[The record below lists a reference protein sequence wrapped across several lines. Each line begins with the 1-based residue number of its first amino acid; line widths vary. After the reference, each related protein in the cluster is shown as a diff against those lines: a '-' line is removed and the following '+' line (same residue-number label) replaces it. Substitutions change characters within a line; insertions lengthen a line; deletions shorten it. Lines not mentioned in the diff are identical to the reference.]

1 MILQA
6 LNRYY
11 QRLLERQEPGLSPL
25 GYSPEKISYEIL
37 LARDGAVMQVNDIR
51 DTSGKKPLPRML
63 NVPQP
68 EKRTVGI
75 KSNVFWDKTSYVLGC
90 SATSKRADKEHEA
103 FKALHIEVLANEKD
117 EGLSALRSFLQ
128 NWTPEQF
135 LPPHF
140 KTDMLDANVVFRL
153 DGERLYL
160 HERPAA
166 QALRAQLGA
175 EQDSG
180 ALLGSCLV
188 TGVVQPLAR
197 LHPPIKGVNGAQS
210 SGASIV
216 SFNLDAFGSYG
227 KTQGENAPVSELA
240 AFAYTTVLNHLL
252 RRGEHNR
259 QRLQIGDATVVFWA
273 EAADADHAEAA
284 ELLFSDALDPP
295 ADEQEAEK
303 VRRALESVAM
313 GRPLRDIDSRLHEDT
328 RMYVL
333 GLSPNAS
340 RLSIRFWEVDT
351 LGRFVER
358 LSRHERDMRIEPSPW
373 KKAPSAWR
381 LALATAPSRDGR
393 AKSEDIPS
401 QLAGE
406 LMRSILNGSRYP
418 GSLLANVVMRM
429 RSDGDLSGMRVAMC
443 KGVLLRNHES
453 SEEVPVSLDKQS
465 THPAYLL
472 GRLFA
477 VLENVQRSALGGQV
491 NATIRDRY
499 YGAAS
504 ATPASV
510 FPVLL
515 RNTQNHMGRLRKDKP
530 GMAVTLERDIREIV
544 SGLADSFPRSFRI
557 EDQGRFAIGY
567 YHQSQARFTKAEADT
582 PADPNN
588 ESIAQGVPA

>member
-37 LARDGAVMQVNDIR
+37 LARDGAVVQVKDIR

-75 KSNVFWDKTSYVLGC
+75 KSNILWDKTSYVLGC
-90 SATSKRADKEHEA
+90 SAASKRADKEHDA
-103 FKALHIEVLANEKD
+103 FKALHLEALADEKD
-117 EGLSALRSFLQ
+117 DGMVALRSFLT

-135 LPPHF
+135 QPPHF
-140 KTDMLDANVVFRL
+140 KTDMLDTNMVFRL

-160 HERPAA
+160 HDRPAA
-166 QALRAQLGA
+166 QVLRARLGA
-175 EQDSG
+175 KHDSG
-180 ALLGSCLV
+180 ALLGTCLV
-188 TGVVQPLAR
+188 TGEVHPLAR
-197 LHPPIKGVNGAQS
+197 LHPPIKGVNGSQS

-216 SFNLDAFGSYG
+216 SFNLDAFASYG

-240 AFAYTTVLNHLL
+240 AFSYTTVLNHLL

-273 EAADADHAEAA
+273 EGADAEQTEAA

-295 ADEQEAEK
+295 GDEREAEK
-303 VRRALESVAM
+303 VRRTLESVAM
-313 GRPLRDIDSRLHEDT
+313 GRPLRDIDPRLHEAT
-328 RMYVL
+328 RVYVL

-340 RLSIRFWEVDT
+340 RLSIRFWEVGT
-351 LGRFVER
+351 LGSFVQH
-358 LSRHERDMRIEPSPW
+358 LARHEQDMRIEPSPW
-373 KKAPSAWR
+373 KKVPSAWR

-393 AKSEDIPS
+393 AKSEDIPP

-418 GSLLANVVMRM
+418 GSLLANVVMRL
-429 RSDGDLSGMRVAMC
+429 RSDGDLSGMRVAIC
-443 KGVLLRNHES
+443 KGVLSRNHDS
-453 SEEVPVSLDKQS
+453 SEEVPVSLDKKS
-465 THPAYLL
+465 NHPAYLL

-510 FPVLL
+510 FPMLL

-530 GMAVTLERDIREIV
+530 GMAVTLERDVREII
-544 SGLADSFPRSFRI
+544 SGLAESFPRSFGI

-567 YHQSQARFTKAEADT
+567 YHQSQARFNKAEPET
-582 PADPNN
+582 PAGPNN
-588 ESIAQGVPA
+588 ESIEEGVPA

>member
-37 LARDGAVMQVNDIR
+37 LARNGAVVQVNDIR
-51 DTSGKKPLPRML
+51 DTSGKKPIPRML
-63 NVPQP
+63 NVPRP
-68 EKRTVGI
+68 EKRTVDI
-75 KSNVFWDKTSYVLGC
+75 KSNVLWDKTSYVLGC

-103 FKALHIEVLANEKD
+103 FKAAHLKVLADEKD
-117 EGLSALRSFLQ
+117 EGLVALRSFLQ
-128 NWTPEQF
+128 NWMPGQF
-135 LPPHF
+135 QPPHF
-140 KTDMLDANVVFRL
+140 QTDMLDANMVFRL

-160 HERPAA
+160 HEQPAA
-166 QALRAQLGA
+166 QILRARLGA
-175 EQDSG
+175 DDVSG
-180 ALLGSCLV
+180 ALPGTCLV
-188 TGVVQPLAR
+188 TGEVRPLAR

-210 SGASIV
+210 WGASIV
-216 SFNLDAFGSYG
+216 SFNLDAFASYG

-273 EAADADHAEAA
+273 EAADADQAVAA

-303 VRRALESVAM
+303 VRRALESVAT
-313 GRPLRDIDSRLHEDT
+313 GRPLRDIDPRLREDT

-351 LGRFVER
+351 LGRLVQH
-358 LSRHERDMRIEPSPW
+358 LAQHEQDMRLEPPPW

-393 AKSEDIPS
+393 AKSEDIPP

-406 LMRSILNGSRYP
+406 LMRSVLNGSRYP

-429 RSDGDLSGMRVAMC
+429 RSDGDLSGMRVAIC
-443 KGVLLRNHES
+443 KGVLSRNEKS

-477 VLENVQRSALGGQV
+477 VLENVQRNALGGQV

-510 FPVLL
+510 FPMLL

-530 GMAVTLERDIREIV
+530 GMAVTLEREIREIV
-544 SGLADSFPRSFRI
+544 SGLAESFPRSFRI

-567 YHQSQARFTKAEADT
+567 YHQSQARFTKSEAET
-582 PADPNN
+582 LVDPNN
-588 ESIAQGVPA
+588 ESIEQGAPA